1 LPASM
6 AHIRPA
12 APPPRMITSKV
23 CIGIALVSQFEKLAH

>member
-12 APPPRMITSKV
+12 APPPRMTTSKR
-23 CIGIALVSQFEKLAH
+23 LATRDTEWYRE